1 MAVTIKDVA
10 RESGVN
16 VSTVSRALNG
26 EYGVHPDTREHVA
39 AVARRLRYRPN
50 RVARGLVTGR
60 SHTLALVVSDI
71 RNPFFAE
78 VARGAEDAAYRAGYD
93 LVLCNSDLDAEK
105 QMRYAQSLMEKRVDG
120 ILMNSVAALS
130 KKQQEQL
137 AGLGVPIVL
146 LNRAAP
152 RGAFSTVCADNEA
165 GGALAAEYLLKL
177 GHRKIAH
184 LTGPRHHG
192 NMTERAKGF
201 VARLAAARKPVRPV
215 VLYGKNDFPGGMEL
229 ARKLMALHPD
239 IAAVF
244 AASDMMA
251 FGAIRA
257 LLEAGRR
264 IPQDVSV
271 MGFDN
276 VELASIVHPPLTTIH
291 QPKYE
296 IGQAAVEILLRLAG
310 RGEHQ
315 APEHR
320 LFGVALMERQSCASC
335 RAATRYPLGR
345 ERP

>member
-26 EYGVHPDTREHVA
+26 EYGVHADTRERVV
-39 AVARRLRYRPN
+39 AVAQRLRYRPN

-93 LVLCNSDLDAEK
+93 LLLCNSDLDPEK

-130 KKQQEQL
+130 KKKQEQL

-215 VLYGKNDFPGGMEL
+215 VLYGKNDFPGGVDL
-229 ARKLMALHPD
+229 ARKLMARHPD
-239 IAAVF
+239 ITAVF

-251 FGAIRA
+251 DRKSTRLHSSHLVI
-257 LLEAGRR
+257 
-264 IPQDVSV
+264 S
-271 MGFDN
+271 
-276 VELASIVHPPLTTIH
+276 
-291 QPKYE
+291 Y
-296 IGQAAVEILLRLAG
+296 AV
-310 RGEHQ
+310 
-315 APEHR
+315 
-320 LFGVALMERQSCASC
+320 
-335 RAATRYPLGR
+335 
-345 ERP
+345 

>member
-26 EYGVHPDTREHVA
+26 EYGVHADTREHVA
-39 AVARRLRYRPN
+39 AAAQRLGYRPN

-105 QMRYAQSLMEKRVDG
+105 QMRYAQSLLEKRVDG

-137 AGLGVPIVL
+137 SGLGVPIVL
-146 LNRAAP
+146 LNKTAP

-201 VARLAAARKPVRPV
+201 VSRLAAACKPVRPV
-215 VLYGKNDFPGGMEL
+215 VLYGKNDFPGGVDL
-229 ARKLMALHPD
+229 ARALMARHPD
-239 IAAVF
+239 ITAVF

-257 LLEAGRR
+257 LMEAGRR

-315 APEHR
+315 GPEHR
-320 LFGVALMERQSCASC
+320 LFGVELVERQSCM
-335 RAATRYPLGR
+335 
-345 ERP
+345 ERGVPA

>member
-26 EYGVHPDTREHVA
+26 EYGVHADTREHVV
-39 AVARRLRYRPN
+39 AVAQRLRYRPN
-50 RVARGLVTGR
+50 RVAQGLVTGR

-71 RNPFFAE
+71 RNLFFAE

-137 AGLGVPIVL
+137 LGLGVPIVL
-146 LNRAAP
+146 LNRTAP
-152 RGAFSTVCADNEA
+152 RSAFSTICADNEA

-201 VARLAAARKPVRPV
+201 VDRLAAARKPVQTGRAARQEQLSGRP
-215 VLYGKNDFPGGMEL
+215 GTGAE
-229 ARKLMALHPD
+229 
-239 IAAVF
+239 AAG
-244 AASDMMA
+244 AASGCD
-251 FGAIRA
+251 GGVCGQRHDGVRRNPRA
-257 LLEAGRR
+257 DGSGTQDSGRCLG
-264 IPQDVSV
+264 D
-271 MGFDN
+271 GFR
-276 VELASIVHPPLTTIH
+276 
-291 QPKYE
+291 Q
-296 IGQAAVEILLRLAG
+296 
-310 RGEHQ
+310 RGTR
-315 APEHR
+315 EHR
-320 LFGVALMERQSCASC
+320 AP
-335 RAATRYPLGR
+335 AADYHSPA
-345 ERP
+345 EV

>member
-26 EYGVHPDTREHVA
+26 EYGVHADTREHV
-39 AVARRLRYRPN
+39 VAIAKRLGYRPN

-78 VARGAEDAAYRAGYD
+78 VARGAEDAACRSGYD
-93 LVLCNSDLDAEK
+93 LILCNSDLDPEK

-130 KKQQEQL
+130 RKQQEQL
-137 AGLGVPIVL
+137 TALGVPIVL
-146 LNRAAP
+146 LNRTAA
-152 RGAFSTVCADNEA
+152 RSAFSTICADNEA
-165 GGALAAEYLLKL
+165 GGVLAAAYLMKL

-184 LTGPRHHG
+184 LTGPRQHG

-201 VARLAAARKPVRPV
+201 VHALEAAHRPVHPV
-215 VLYGKNDFPGGMEL
+215 VLHGKNNFQGGVEL
-229 ARKLMALHPD
+229 AQKLLAQHPG
-239 IAAVF
+239 ITAVF

-251 FGAIRA
+251 FGVIRA
-257 LLEAGRR
+257 LMEAGLQ
-264 IPQDVSV
+264 IPKDVSV

-276 VELASIVHPPLTTIH
+276 VELAGIVQPPLTTVH

-296 IGQAAVEILLRLAG
+296 IGQAAVEILLRLSAG
-310 RGEHQ
+310 GPHQ
-315 APEHR
+315 NPEHR
-320 LFGVALMERQSCASC
+320 VFGVELVERQSCV
-335 RAATRYPLGR
+335 
-345 ERP
+345 ERKA

>member
-1 MAVTIKDVA
+1 
-10 RESGVN
+10 
-16 VSTVSRALNG
+16 
-26 EYGVHPDTREHVA
+26 
-39 AVARRLRYRPN
+39 
-50 RVARGLVTGR
+50 
-60 SHTLALVVSDI
+60 
-71 RNPFFAE
+71 
-78 VARGAEDAAYRAGYD
+78 
-93 LVLCNSDLDAEK
+93 
-105 QMRYAQSLMEKRVDG
+105 MRYAQSLLEKRVDG

-137 AGLGVPIVL
+137 SGLGVPIVL
-146 LNRAAP
+146 LNRTAP
-152 RGAFSTVCADNEA
+152 RSAFSTICADNEA

-201 VARLAAARKPVRPV
+201 VAALAAARKPVAPV
-215 VLYGKNDFPGGMEL
+215 VLYGKNNFQGGQEL
-229 ARKLMALHPD
+229 AQKLMALHPD

-296 IGQAAVEILLRLAG
+296 IGQAAVEILLRLAR

-320 LFGVALMERQSCASC
+320 LFGVALMRSEERRVGKEC
-335 RAATRYPLGR
+335 RSRWSPY
-345 ERP
+345 

>member
-1 MAVTIKDVA
+1 
-10 RESGVN
+10 
-16 VSTVSRALNG
+16 
-26 EYGVHPDTREHVA
+26 
-39 AVARRLRYRPN
+39 
-50 RVARGLVTGR
+50 
-60 SHTLALVVSDI
+60 
-71 RNPFFAE
+71 
-78 VARGAEDAAYRAGYD
+78 
-93 LVLCNSDLDAEK
+93 
-105 QMRYAQSLMEKRVDG
+105 MEKRVDG

-137 AGLGVPIVL
+137 LGLGVPIVL
-146 LNRAAP
+146 LNRTAP
-152 RGAFSTVCADNEA
+152 RSAFSTACADNEA
-165 GGALAAEYLLKL
+165 GGVLAAEYLLRL

-201 VARLAAARKPVRPV
+201 VDRLAAARKPVKSV
-215 VLYGKNDFPGGMEL
+215 VLHGKNNFQGGLDL
-229 ARKLMALHPD
+229 AQKLLAEHPD
-239 IAAVF
+239 VTAVF

-257 LLEAGRR
+257 LMEAGRR
-264 IPQDVSV
+264 IPEDVSV

-296 IGQAAVEILLRLAG
+296 IGQAAVEILLRLVG

-320 LFGVALMERQSCASC
+320 LFGVELVERQSCM
-335 RAATRYPLGR
+335 
-345 ERP
+345 ERKA